1 MSIKKILVVDDEI
14 ELLHL
19 VKNTLTRTDFEITT
33 CSDPN
38 EARHLIEADSY
49 DLLIT
54 DKNIPGI
61 NDVEESGLMLLEFVK
76 RFSPSTEVIMMTG
89 HASVESAIEAMKLG
103 AFDYIRKPFNLV
115 ELKKKV
121 ERVLEYHRF
130 INPENTIASY
140 RNLHNQVLDSL
151 STVSSGEVFQEHL
164 TRIELQ
170 IDQLFDA
177 QKYRERILITLRDA
191 MNEIALLSEQ
201 LLDEMDKTDP
211 HYEQVAKIVLQTGK
225 RI

>member
-1 MSIKKILVVDDEI
+1 MVDDEV

-19 VKNTLTRTDFEITT
+19 VKKTLSREDFEITT
-33 CSDPN
+33 CSDPGQ
-38 EARHLIEADSY
+38 ARQLIESESF
-49 DLLIT
+49 DLVIT

-61 NDVEESGLMLLEFVK
+61 NEVEESGLMLLEFVK
-76 RFSPSTEVIMMTG
+76 RFSPATEVIMMTG

-103 AFDYIRKPFNLV
+103 AFDYIRKPFNLI
-115 ELKKKV
+115 ELQKKV
-121 ERVLEYHRF
+121 DRVLDYHHF

-140 RNLHNQVLDSL
+140 RNLHNQILDSL
-151 STVSSGEVFQEHL
+151 GTIYSGEIFQEHL
-164 TRIELQ
+164 SKIEQQ
-170 IDQLFDA
+170 IDRLFDA

-201 LLDEMDKTDP
+201 LLDEMDKNDP
-211 HYEQVAKIVLQTGK
+211 HSELVQKIVLQTGK